1 MTSRLSK
8 KYATDKQAELK
19 GILYEVNDDQGPLF
33 RCRLARV
40 GGENKKHAEKLN
52 ELMKPYRRMKYE
64 DVPEKKRD
72 AINLELVCTTI
83 VIPGTWQ
90 TYVPGEPLVDESGN
104 ETPTGKWENGIEDPS
119 TGNLLPATTENYKKV
134 LGELTEL
141 RETLMREA
149 MNVDNYRADALE
161 AEAKN

>member
-1 MTSRLSK
+1 MSRLYK

-19 GILYEVNDDQGPLF
+19 GILYEVNDDQGPLY

-52 ELMKPYRRMKYE
+52 ELMKPFRRMKYE

-72 AINLELVCTTI
+72 AINLELVCSTI
-83 VIPGTWQ
+83 VLPGTWQ
-90 TYVPGEPLVDESGN
+90 TYVPGVDGSDGH
-104 ETPTGKWENGIEDPS
+104 WQDGIECPQ

-134 LGELTEL
+134 LGELSEL